1 MKSFYKYNKYR
12 LVIDIMLLSCENSF
26 YLLLVLV
33 VISRFFRRYLWVLLF
48 DNRLISLII
57 VVSFR

>member
-12 LVIDIMLLSCENSF
+12 LVIDIMLLSCENGF